1 MGKKENADREKPVPK
16 RARRGAAEARP
27 PAARRSR
34 APRKAIPKKYV
45 SFKLS
50 NELIARLYTY
60 QLKYRLTNP
69 QQRGQHPGISG
80 AVEQLLRKALK
91 LPCP

>member
-1 MGKKENADREKPVPK
+1 MGKKQKADREKPVPK
-16 RARRGAAEARP
+16 RARRGAADHRP

-34 APRKAIPKKYV
+34 VPRKTVAKKYV

-69 QQRGQHPGISG
+69 QERGQHPGISG

-91 LPCP
+91 LPSP

>member
-1 MGKKENADREKPVPK
+1 MGKKQQSDREKPVAN
-16 RARRGAAEARP
+16 RTQRGAAKARP
-27 PAARRSR
+27 PIARHSR
-34 APRKAIPKKYV
+34 APRKAIAKKYV

-50 NELIARLYTY
+50 NELIERLYTY
-60 QLKYRLTNP
+60 QLEYRLTNP

-91 LPCP
+91 LPSP